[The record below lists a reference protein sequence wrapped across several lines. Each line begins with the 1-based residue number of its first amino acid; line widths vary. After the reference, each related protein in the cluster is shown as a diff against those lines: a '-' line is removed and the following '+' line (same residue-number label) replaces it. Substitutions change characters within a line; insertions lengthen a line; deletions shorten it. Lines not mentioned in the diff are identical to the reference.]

1 MTMATTPTL
10 LDPDFLAKLEQ
21 LEIVSRKIFVGK
33 LKGERLSKKR
43 GTSVEFADYRNYAVG
58 DDLRFID
65 WNIYGRLDRLFL
77 KLFLEEEDL
86 HVYVLID
93 TSGSMRFGQPQKLH
107 YAKQVAAA
115 LAYIALVN
123 LDRVVIQPFA
133 DDLRPPM
140 RPTRGRGQMWRV
152 VEYLHAL
159 EPEGTSALARSMRNF
174 VIRHPGKGV
183 AIVISDMMDKA
194 GYEEGLR
201 YLVAGR
207 MDLFVIQVLSKEEVD
222 PELAGDLKLTDCEDG
237 TETDV
242 TISAPLLKRYQQNLN
257 AFRAALHQ
265 YLNRRGAS
273 YIFTTTAHPFEQLV
287 LSYLRQRGLVR

>member
-1 MTMATTPTL
+1 MTTTPTL
-10 LDPDFLAKLEQ
+10 LNPDFMAKLEQ
-21 LEIVSRKIFVGK
+21 LEIVSRKIFRGK

-86 HVYVLID
+86 HVYVLVD
-93 TSGSMRFGQPQKLH
+93 TSESMRFGEPQKLH

-115 LAYIALVN
+115 LAYVALVN

-133 DDLRPPM
+133 ADLVPST
-140 RPTRGRGQMWRV
+140 RPTRGRTQMWRII
-152 VEYLHAL
+152 EYLEGL
-159 EPEGTSALARSMRNF
+159 EPAGGSSLARSMRNF
-174 VIRHPGKGV
+174 VIRRPGKGV
-183 AIVISDMMDKA
+183 AILISDMMDKA

-201 YLVAGR
+201 FLVAGR
-207 MDLFVIQVLSKEEVD
+207 MDLYVIQVLSREETQ
-222 PELAGDLKLTDCEDG
+222 PELAGDLKLIDCEDG
-237 TETDV
+237 TENDV
-242 TISAPLLKRYQQNLN
+242 TISAPLLKRYKRTLD
-257 AFRAALHQ
+257 AFRAGLNS
-265 YLNRRGAS
+265 YLTRRGAG
-273 YIFTTTAHPFEQLV
+273 YVFTTTAYPFEQLV

>member
-1 MTMATTPTL
+1 MSTTPTL
-10 LDPDFLAKLEQ
+10 LDPEFLAKLEQ

-58 DDLRFID
+58 DDLRFVD

-86 HVYVLID
+86 HIYVLVD
-93 TSGSMRFGQPQKLH
+93 TSESMRFGDPQKLH

-115 LAYIALVN
+115 LAYIALVS

-133 DDLRPPM
+133 ADLVPAM
-140 RPTRGRGQMWRV
+140 RPTRGRAQMWRII
-152 VEYLHAL
+152 EYLQAL
-159 EPEGTSALARSMRNF
+159 EPTGGSALARCMRDF

-183 AIVISDMMDKA
+183 AILISDMMDKA

-201 YLVAGR
+201 YLVAGQ
-207 MDLFVIQVLSKEEVD
+207 MDLFVIQVLCHQEAD
-222 PELAGDLKLTDCEDG
+222 PQLAGDLKLVDCEDG
-237 TETDV
+237 AETDV
-242 TISAPLLKRYQQNLN
+242 TISAPLLKRYQQNLD
-257 AFRAALHQ
+257 AFRAGLNE
-265 YLNRRGAS
+265 YLTRRGAS
-273 YIFTTTAHPFEQLV
+273 YIFTTTQYPFEQLV
-287 LSYLRQRGLVR
+287 LSYLRQRGLVK